1 MVNMG
6 EVAGRTVREKMRTHR
21 RRFAVQ
27 FLISAVFA
35 VATPAIAAGVVVGVS
50 AAATTV
56 ADATQPGVPVDV
68 SSNNGAGVN
77 GRVAT
82 HGPARLSVLV
92 GNGDLDV
99 QDAGSSTTP
108 KKIH

>member
-1 MVNMG
+1 
-6 EVAGRTVREKMRTHR
+6 MRTHR

-35 VATPAIAAGVVVGVS
+35 VVTPAVAAGVVVGVS

-56 ADATQPGVPVDV
+56 AEATQPGVPAGV
-68 SSNNGAGVN
+68 STDSGGGVN

-99 QDAGSSTTP
+99 QEAGSSTTP
-108 KKIH
+108 KNIH